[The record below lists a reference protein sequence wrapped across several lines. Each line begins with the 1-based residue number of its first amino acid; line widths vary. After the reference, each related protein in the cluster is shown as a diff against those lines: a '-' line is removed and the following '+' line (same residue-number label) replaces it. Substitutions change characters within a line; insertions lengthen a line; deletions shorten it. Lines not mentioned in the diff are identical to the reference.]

1 MAHVTTTAPP
11 ARRRSFGEL
20 LSSDLRAL
28 PIVIG
33 LIALWLF
40 FASQSDVFLT
50 PRNLSNLLVQSTVVG
65 IMALGLMFVL
75 LVKEIDLSVAA
86 INGVTSVFMAKL
98 IVEYGFSPWI
108 AVPIAILI
116 GAAIGSLSA
125 RWVTYVGVPS
135 FVVTLGLGLALNG
148 LQLILLPETARYS
161 LNGTGLEKIALTNIS
176 GVGAWVVLA
185 IGIAAF
191 AALVLSEVA
200 GRKKAGLETP
210 FLQGVVAPIAAAAAF
225 GIVVVAILSAHQ
237 GIPLVVLIFAI
248 LLGIGGYILKET
260 QFGLFLYAVGN
271 NDEAARRSGVN
282 VPRIK
287 MAAFALA
294 GGIAALAGVIAA
306 SRTLGVGVFS
316 GGGVGGGTLLLE
328 FDRSGGHRRREPLRR
343 PGRDP
348 CGAARLPGDRYR
360 AERAEPDGRRKRGA
374 PDRHRPAA
382 RPRRLDRQADRKG
395 HRPAELLTTLSRP
408 LREGATPHN
417 GSDMRPAR
425 GHQPT
430 SLRQPR

>member
-1 MAHVTTTAPP
+1 MAHATTTVAPP
-11 ARRRSFGEL
+11 AQRRSFGEL

-33 LIALWLF
+33 LVALWIF

-75 LVKEIDLSVAA
+75 LVKEIDLSIAA
-86 INGVTSVFMAKL
+86 INGVTSVLMAKL

-116 GAAIGSLSA
+116 GAGIGSLSA

-148 LQLILLPETARYS
+148 LQLILLPATARYS
-161 LNGTGLEKIALTNIS
+161 LNGTGLEKIALTNIA
-176 GVGAWVVLA
+176 GPWAWVVLA

-210 FLQGVVAPIAAAAAF
+210 FLQGVVVPIAAAAAF

-237 GIPLVVLIFAI
+237 GIPLVVLIFAV

-271 NDEAARRSGVN
+271 NDEAARRAGVK

-287 MAAFALA
+287 MAAFAIA

-328 FDRSGGHRRREPLRR
+328 SIAAAVIGGVSLF
-343 PGRDP
+343 G
-348 CGAARLPGDRYR
+348 G
-360 AERAEPDGRRKRGA
+360 RGA
-374 PDRHRPAA
+374 IHAA
-382 RPRRLDRQADRKG
+382 
-395 HRPAELLTTLSRP
+395 LL
-408 LREGATPHN
+408 GAW
-417 GSDMRPAR
+417 
-425 GHQPT
+425 
-430 SLRQPR
+430 

>member
-1 MAHVTTTAPP
+1 MAQATTTLAPP
-11 ARRRSFGEL
+11 AKRRSFGEL
-20 LSSDLRAL
+20 LSNDLRAL

-33 LIALWLF
+33 LVALWVF

-116 GAAIGSLSA
+116 GAGIGSLSA

-161 LNGTGLEKIALTNIS
+161 LNGTGLERIALTNIA
-176 GVGAWVVLA
+176 GAWAWVVLA
-185 IGIAAF
+185 IGIAAV

-200 GRKKAGLETP
+200 SRRKAGLETP
-210 FLQGVVAPIAAAAAF
+210 FLQGVVVPIAAAAAF

-237 GIPLVVLIFAI
+237 GIPLVVLIFAV

-271 NDEAARRSGVN
+271 NDEAARRSGVK
-282 VPRIK
+282 VPQIK
-287 MAAFALA
+287 MVAFAIA

-328 FDRSGGHRRREPLRR
+328 SIAAAVIGGVSLF
-343 PGRDP
+343 G
-348 CGAARLPGDRYR
+348 G
-360 AERAEPDGRRKRGA
+360 RGA
-374 PDRHRPAA
+374 IHAA
-382 RPRRLDRQADRKG
+382 LLGALVIGTVQNGLNLMGVDNEVRLIVTG
-395 HRPAELLTTLSRP
+395 LLLVLAVSIDK
-408 LREGATPHN
+408 LIEKAT
-417 GSDMRPAR
+417 GQQSF
-425 GHQPT
+425 
-430 SLRQPR
+430 